1 MTRDD
6 RMADLTYPEV
16 GATEPAVTGHG
27 PLPAGYR
34 HLRHRAELDPAA
46 FAAAGAA
53 VLSWRMHRA
62 MGIRITAS
70 APRAA
75 AGVTVVVG
83 LGVGPVRLSAPCR
96 VVWAVDDD
104 RRAGF
109 GYGTLPGH
117 PERGEEAFCVER
129 DDAGRV
135 WFTVAAFSRPDRWFT
150 RAAGPLVVAFQH
162 GYARR
167 CAAALRRLTR
177 PAA

>member
-1 MTRDD
+1 MPE
-6 RMADLTYPEV
+6 LTYPEA
-16 GATEPAVTGHG
+16 GATQAAVTGSG
-27 PLPAGYR
+27 GLPAGYH
-34 HLRHRAELDPAA
+34 HLHHRAELDRDAFPAA
-46 FAAAGAA
+46 AEA

-62 MGIRITAS
+62 MGLRVTAS

-75 AGVTVVVG
+75 PGVHVDAAV
-83 LGVGPVRLSAPCR
+83 GVGPLRLSAPCR
-96 VVWAVDDD
+96 VVWAVQDE

-129 DDAGRV
+129 DAHGRV
-135 WFTVAAFSRPDRWFT
+135 WFTVTAFSRPDRWFT

-167 CAAALRRLTR
+167 CAAVLRRLTR
-177 PAA
+177 P